1 MSTRLLFLILGLVA
15 ADTMAAGPGDPI
27 VGQQL
32 AAPKVK
38 SPGAAASGKPAPA
51 ARVVSPTLNVTRV
64 TRNADGTLTISC
76 TDQPNPKAQAIR
88 RTASPR
94 SSGGDQP

>member
-1 MSTRLLFLILGLVA
+1 MSVKPLLLILGLGA
-15 ADTMAAGPGDPI
+15 ASAMAAGPDDP
-27 VGQQL
+27 VVPHPL
-32 AAPKVK
+32 AVPVVK

-51 ARVVSPTLNVTRV
+51 ARVVSPTLNVTRA

-76 TDQPNPKAQAIR
+76 VDQPNPKAQAVR